1 MRLSSITPQLIIIE
15 PPERL
20 VIEVQSSGAY
30 DVINWA
36 RNGFDYTIDS
46 LDFPI
51 SSDRFFYFYEA
62 YVREPTSM
70 DDLGVY
76 EVSVLHAGDQDPDID
91 TVLADDQVFTV
102 VRYGEFCTSVFASN
116 NATCTTP

>member
-20 VIEVQSSGAY
+20 VIEVQTSGAY

-36 RNGFDYTIDS
+36 RNGYSYTFNDP
-46 LDFPI
+46 DFPI

-70 DDLGVY
+70 DDLGLY
-76 EVSVLHAGDQDPDID
+76 EVNVLPAAGQDTTLAPDQ
-91 TVLADDQVFTV
+91 LFTV
-102 VRYGEFCTSVFASN
+102 VHYGEFCTSVFTSN
-116 NATCTTP
+116 RAICTIL

>member
-1 MRLSSITPQLIIIE
+1 MLRLSSITPQLIIIE

-30 DVINWA
+30 DVIVWR
-36 RNGFDYTIDS
+36 RNGAAYAFNDP
-46 LDFPI
+46 DFPI

-76 EVSVLHAGDQDPDID
+76 EVEVFNVADQDTQLAPD
-91 TVLADDQVFTV
+91 QFFTV
-102 VRYGEFCTSVFASN
+102 VRYGEFCTSLFTSN
-116 NATCTTP
+116 NATCTAP

>member
-1 MRLSSITPQLIIIE
+1 MRLSSITPRLIIIE

-20 VIEVQSSGAY
+20 VVEVQSSGAY
-30 DVINWA
+30 EVINWA
-36 RNGFDYTIDS
+36 RNGAFYTFNDP
-46 LDFPI
+46 DFPI

-76 EVSVLHAGDQDPDID
+76 EVNLLGTGQETTLAPDQF
-91 TVLADDQVFTV
+91 FTV

-116 NATCTTP
+116 SAVCTTP